1 MERLKLK
8 QIFDRR
14 DKEMRFIKTQRN
26 IFMRE
31 KLPLL
36 EQIKMLEFFE
46 KVIDKKEKKFFG
58 ELSRREKKGE
68 ID

>member
-1 MERLKLK
+1 MLK

-14 DKEMRFIKTQRN
+14 DKEMRFIKTQIN

-31 KLPLL
+31 KLPLI

-46 KVIDKKEKKFFG
+46 KVIDKREKKFFG
-58 ELSRREKKGE
+58 EVSRRREK
-68 ID
+68 